1 MVYMNQYKMR
11 MGTYGYGVSYTV
23 TPSMDTLATEL
34 A

>member
-23 TPSMDTLATEL
+23 TLFMYTSKTEL